1 MTTQE
6 IKQQLRSMMNG
17 PLSQSMREKGLGY
30 RVIFGV
36 EWPRLM
42 TFASEIG
49 KDYHLAQD
57 LWKEDIRECRLLAGL
72 LMPPEDFLPEVADIW
87 VEQMRWPEEAQYT
100 VMSLFQ
106 HLPYAS
112 QKAFCWIADARPMF
126 QLTGFLLLARLF
138 MRGDRLMHQ
147 SEMEYLDQAG
157 AALHAL
163 NAHVRKAAYASLQ
176 KYALLGDEP
185 EALANKVI
193 RKNLN
198 NQNSSP
204 AGIDNPA

>member
-1 MTTQE
+1 
-6 IKQQLRSMMNG
+6 MMNG
-17 PLSQSMREKGLGY
+17 PLSASMREKGLGY

-36 EWPRLM
+36 EWPRLVEM
-42 TFASEIG
+42 AREIG
-49 KDYHLAQD
+49 PDYHLAQA

-72 LMPPEDFLPEVADIW
+72 LMPPQDFLPEVADIW

-112 QKAFCWIADARPMF
+112 EKAFCWIADDRWMF

-138 MRGDRLMHQ
+138 MRGDRLMRQ
-147 SEMEYLDQAG
+147 SESEYLDQAA
-157 AALHAL
+157 AALHSP
-163 NAHVRKAAYASLQ
+163 NAHVRKAAFTSLQ

-185 EALANKVI
+185 EALATRVI
-193 RKNLN
+193 R
-198 NQNSSP
+198 NQTSFANQS
-204 AGIDNPA
+204 D